1 MLPKILLITGY
12 YTSEP
17 IGQCSRDPA
26 GAVKRIARGRI
37 EVLENVD
44 CAGGQK
50 RDNQKRQQ

>member
-50 RDNQKRQQ
+50 RDN